1 MTYLTAYIAVAFN
14 YFDIVEWLAL
24 QIERDFSTVT
34 TSLIHFLRRVNIGW
48 IWNIW
53 WFIGR
58 LKSSAVVHID
68 LQWRRVKILQGAGLK
83 YSSVSHT

>member
-34 TSLIHFLRRVNIGW
+34 ASLIHFV
-48 IWNIW
+48 
-53 WFIGR
+53 
-58 LKSSAVVHID
+58 
-68 LQWRRVKILQGAGLK
+68 
-83 YSSVSHT
+83 